1 MLNNL
6 GKSVIVTGSQV
17 PMSMLRNDGQSNL
30 QGALII
36 ASHFVIPEVTLFFDN
51 KLLRGN
57 RATKVKQKATHSALL
72 IYPLIATVCR

>member
-1 MLNNL
+1 M
-6 GKSVIVTGSQV
+6 VQ
-17 PMSMLRNDGQSNL
+17 LRNDGQSNL

-57 RATKVKQKATHSALL
+57 RATKVLSLCFNLCQTSALL
-72 IYPLIATVCR
+72 SAYPQAVDCDD